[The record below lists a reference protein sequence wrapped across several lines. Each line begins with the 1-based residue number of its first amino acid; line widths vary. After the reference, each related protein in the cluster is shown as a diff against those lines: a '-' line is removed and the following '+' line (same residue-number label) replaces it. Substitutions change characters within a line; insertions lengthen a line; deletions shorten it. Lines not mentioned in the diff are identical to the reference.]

1 MLFMFLK
8 EEQYLKI
15 WCVYVYI
22 RSMYFL
28 HTNGFL
34 TYPQAAVTKMKGIS
48 IYVVVERG
56 LDPV

>member
-1 MLFMFLK
+1 MN
-8 EEQYLKI
+8 YI
-15 WCVYVYI
+15 HI

>member
-1 MLFMFLK
+1 MLFMFQK
-8 EEQYLKI
+8 EEQYLRI
-15 WCVYVYI
+15 WCVYI